1 MKWIYDNTSDTF
13 SIRIGDFLSSRSLIL
28 SDIVS
33 SQYLVKVR
41 KSDEDSSSLV
51 TLTVGNGLTLVP
63 AVGIELETVQVAFSS
78 EHFAEGLLDITECIK
93 EPYYAGLGIKTS
105 GMAKFLEIDLVD
117 NRLEIVQDFIHD

>member
-1 MKWIYDNTSDTF
+1 MKWRYDNTSDTF